1 VVIHHGYN
9 PHGLFIFFKE
19 VFIMTQLEYA
29 LSGIVTKE
37 MKIVAEYEGVDEEFI
52 LEGVKKGEIVIPS
65 NVNHKNLIPKGIGK
79 GLMTKVNANIGTSD
93 AYPEIEKEIEKL
105 KVALKAGA
113 DAVMDLS
120 TGGDINQSRRKILE
134 NSPVPVGTVP
144 MYQAAVESITKYG
157 SIVAMPEEFIFEVI
171 EEQAKDGVDFIT
183 VHCGLTSESLK
194 KLKDNGRVMDVV
206 SRGGSFTIAW
216 MLHNDKENPLYKHF
230 DRLLDIAKKY
240 DITLSLG
247 DGLRPGC
254 LEDATDAAQIQEL
267 IILGELVKRS
277 REAGVQV
284 MVEGPGHVPID
295 QIEANVKLQKQLCH
309 NAPFYVLGP
318 IVTDIAPGYDHITS
332 AIGGAI
338 AAASGADFLCYVT
351 PAEHLGLPDKED
363 VKEGVIAAK
372 IAAHAADI
380 AKGIKGAREKDL
392 AMAKARKA
400 LEWDEQIKLSIDPD
414 KAFKYRVNKN
424 ISTAKTCSMCGKFCA
439 MKIVSEYLGTSAIT
453 C

>member
-1 VVIHHGYN
+1 MVY
-9 PHGLFIFFKE
+9 LFFFKE

>member
-1 VVIHHGYN
+1 
-9 PHGLFIFFKE
+9 
-19 VFIMTQLEYA
+19 MTQLEYA

-65 NVNHKNLIPKGIGK
+65 NINHKNLIPKGIGR
-79 GLMTKVNANIGTSD
+79 GLSTKVNANIGTSD

-105 KVALKAGA
+105 NVAVKAGA

-144 MYQAAVESITKYG
+144 MYQAAVESISKYG

-183 VHCGLTSESLK
+183 VHCGLTFESLK
-194 KLKDNGRVMDVV
+194 KLKDNGRVMDIV

-267 IILGELVKRS
+267 IILGELVKKS

-380 AKGIKGAREKDL
+380 AKGVKGAKEKDL
-392 AMAKARKA
+392 TMARARKA
-400 LEWDEQIKLSIDPD
+400 LNWDDQIKLSIDPD

-439 MKIVSEYLGTSAIT
+439 MKIVSEYLGTSTMT